1 MPDNPVL
8 ARISQRLEV
17 AERRISGVLA
27 SSSMTLDADVIIVG
41 SGPAGA
47 AAALELSNRTQ
58 VLMLDV
64 GHSAPE
70 ESPDED
76 RFVELL
82 GERLEGMSIITE
94 PYLSPKLRSPLFRYV
109 TRSWRELSPINSRN
123 FKGELSLALG
133 GLANAWGSGLYE
145 FDDTDLRGFPI
156 TYSELQPFYLRLT
169 KHIGISGGGDEVAH
183 LLGSSEGLLP
193 PMPLAGPL
201 KKLSA
206 CSERPEVKRLLA
218 RNGIQIGRQRLGVLT
233 EPHRGRPAYAF
244 DGKDFF
250 RPGKAA
256 IYNPAY
262 TVRELEVLGKV
273 RVRRGVLV
281 KQFKEF
287 SDGVRVDAIDLSSG
301 QPVQF
306 SARRLLLGAGAIN
319 SARIVLQSFKDYST
333 RLPMLENPVSFIP
346 FIHLASLG
354 LDSKENSFTG
364 AQLALI
370 SDGPEHHD
378 RVQGSFYNLSGV
390 LSSDFLFDFPFS
402 ASGNL
407 FCLAKVLEAMSVL
420 QIYYSDAPTAA
431 SSLSLSPEGALEVRC
446 PARRFGRVEA
456 KLIKVLRKMGFW
468 SARFLVRYAEGGS
481 SFHYAGTLPVR
492 AAGDSVGFSTDPAG
506 RLNRCR
512 HVYVVDA
519 SSFPV
524 LPAKNLSLTIMANA
538 MRVASKLVL

>member
-1 MPDNPVL
+1 
-8 ARISQRLEV
+8 
-17 AERRISGVLA
+17 
-27 SSSMTLDADVIIVG
+27 MTLDADVIIVG

-47 AAALELSNRTQ
+47 AAALELSKRTH

-64 GHSAPE
+64 GHSAPA
-70 ESPDED
+70 ESPHED

-82 GERLEGMSIITE
+82 GEGLEGMSIITE

-109 TRSWRELSPINSRN
+109 TRSWRELSPINSKN

-145 FDDTDLRGFPI
+145 FDDTDLRDFPI
-156 TYSELQPFYLRLT
+156 SYSELQPFYLSLT
-169 KHIGISGGGDEVAH
+169 KHIGISGGGDEIAN
-183 LLGSSEGLLP
+183 LLGSNEGLLP
-193 PMPLAGPL
+193 PMPLTGSL

-206 CSERPEVKRLLA
+206 CSQRPKIESLLKRN
-218 RNGIQIGRQRLGVLT
+218 RIQIGRQRLGVLT
-233 EPHRGRPAYAF
+233 GPYRGRPAYSF

-256 IYNPAY
+256 IYNPAD
-262 TVRELEVLGKV
+262 TVRELETLGKL

-281 KQFKEF
+281 KQFEEH
-287 SDGVRVDAIDLSSG
+287 SDGVRVDALDLASG
-301 QPVQF
+301 QPVEF
-306 SARRLLLGAGAIN
+306 FARRLLLGAGAIN

-354 LDSKENSFTG
+354 LGSKENSFTG

-370 SDGPEHHD
+370 FDGPEHHD

-407 FCLAKVLEAMSVL
+407 FCLAKVLEAMAVL
-420 QIYYSDAPTAA
+420 QIYYSDAPNPA
-431 SSLSLSPEGALEVRC
+431 SSLSLSPEGALEVHC
-446 PARRFGRVEA
+446 PARRFGKVES

-481 SFHYAGTLPVR
+481 SFHYAGTLPMR
-492 AAGDSVGFSTDPAG
+492 EAGDSVGFSTDPFG
-506 RLNRCR
+506 RLNRCK

-538 MRVASKLVL
+538 MRIASKLAL